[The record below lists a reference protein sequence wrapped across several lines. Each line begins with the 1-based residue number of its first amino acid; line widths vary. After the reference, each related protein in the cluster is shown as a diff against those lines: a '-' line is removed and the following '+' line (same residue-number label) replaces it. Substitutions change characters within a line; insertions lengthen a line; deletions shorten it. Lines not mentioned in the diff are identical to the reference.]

1 MSVLTR
7 SALSSSFNTNL
18 PDNNSGLITPEVLR
32 GELINTIDSAVFPE
46 DTGSS
51 FIQSFDVANAATVTV
66 DHNLDDDFPIVQIYS
81 ASRVQL
87 VVDISSS
94 SANQITV
101 GPFSIASTGSI
112 IISKLR

>member
-51 FIQSFDVANAATVTV
+51 FTQEFNVAASQTSTVN
-66 DHNLDDDFPIVQIYS
+66 HNLNTDFPIVQIYS

-87 VVDISSS
+87 IVDISSS
-94 SANQITV
+94 SANQVIV
-101 GPFSIASTGSI
+101 GPFVIASTGSI
-112 IISKLR
+112 VISKLR